1 LVNLKLGKMKKL
13 IVTLALVVG
22 SFTAFAQAKEAVKT
36 EAKVQAVQDN
46 FKEIK
51 AEETPEAVTKAL
63 KTAYP
68 DATLSKVYVNDK
80 KEYKLEIAVEDQK
93 TFVFTDAAGKLLK
106 R

>member
-1 LVNLKLGKMKKL
+1 MKKL
-13 IVTLALVVG
+13 FVMLALVVSSG
-22 SFTAFAQAKEAVKT
+22 IAFAQTKEVKT
-36 EAKVQAVQDN
+36 EAKVVAVQDN

-51 AEETPEAVTKAL
+51 VEETPEAVAKAV

-68 DATLSKVYVNDK
+68 DATISKAHVNDK

-93 TFVFTDAAGKLLK
+93 TFVFTDAAGKFLK

>member
-1 LVNLKLGKMKKL
+1 MKKL
-13 IVTLALVVG
+13 IVTLALVIG
-22 SFTAFAQAKEAVKT
+22 SFTAFAQTKEVKT

-68 DATLSKVYVNDK
+68 DATLSKIFVNEK

-93 TFVFTDAAGKLLK
+93 TFVFTDATGKWLK

>member
-1 LVNLKLGKMKKL
+1 MKKL
-13 IVTLALVVG
+13 FVTLAVVLA
-22 SFTAFAQAKEAVKT
+22 SFTAFAQTKEVKT
-36 EAKVQAVQDN
+36 EAKVVAVQEN

-51 AEETPEAVTKAL
+51 AEETPEAVSKAI

-68 DATLSKVYVNDK
+68 DATISKVYVNEK

-93 TFVFTDAAGKLLK
+93 TFVFTDASGKFLK

>member
-1 LVNLKLGKMKKL
+1 MKKL
-13 IVTLALVVG
+13 IVTLALVIG
-22 SFTAFAQAKEAVKT
+22 SFTAFAQPKEVLT

-80 KEYKLEIAVEDQK
+80 KEYKLEIAVDDQK
-93 TFVFTDAAGKLLK
+93 TFVFTDAAGKWLK